1 MLIRLRYPTAAIAAV
16 AHDVMVYWL
25 NKGVP
30 HSFSCP
36 PGCIDLEMIKK
47 SMEIFVATTPTT
59 PGGGNSWKKR
69 MLAQAKLS
77 AADLLSALTEQVGQ
91 IRGHDPDYSD

>member
-1 MLIRLRYPTAAIAAV
+1 MQIRLGYPTAALAAV

-30 HSFSCP
+30 LSFSCP

-47 SMEIFVATTPTT
+47 SMEIFVTTTRT
-59 PGGGNSWKKR
+59 PVWGKSWKNK
-69 MLAQAKLS
+69 AKLS